1 MAGTTF
7 LLCTDLDGTVLG
19 DEAGESAFRLWAA
32 EVRGRVQ
39 LAYVTGRS
47 IDSVRQLIASGRIP
61 EADYAATA
69 VGTEV
74 WDLRD
79 PANRLGRHYERLARA
94 DWPATRY
101 RELGHSEATPLQGP
115 EGQGPYKA
123 SFYWNGDEAALEAFH
138 ARIGALYDHHV
149 QVTARQYLDVLPH
162 CFSKGQALRFLAAA
176 AGVELKRTIA
186 AGDMEHDLEML
197 RAAGHAIVPAN
208 ALEGLKAAL
217 QDSAAFFAQGREAL
231 GLLEGLKRVGLA

>member
-1 MAGTTF
+1 MGGNTF

-19 DEAGESAFRLWAA
+19 DEAGESAFRLWA
-32 EVRGRVQ
+32 EGVRGRVR

-47 IDSVRQLIASGRIP
+47 IASVRELIASGRLP
-61 EADYAATA
+61 EADYASTA

-79 PANRLGRHYERLARA
+79 PANRLGRHYRELARP
-94 DWPATRY
+94 DWPAQRY
-101 RELGHSEATPLQGP
+101 RELGNSSATPLQGP

-123 SFYWNGDEAALEAFH
+123 SFFWDGDPASLDAFYRRLQFMH
-138 ARIGALYDHHV
+138 DHRVH
-149 QVTARQYLDVLPH
+149 VTAGQFLDVLPH

-176 AGVELKRTIA
+176 AGVDLKRVVA
-186 AGDMEHDLEML
+186 AGDMEHDEEML
-197 RAAGHAIVPAN
+197 RVAGHAIVPAN
-208 ALEGLKAAL
+208 ALPPLRAAL